1 MRSIRSACAFLVAF
15 YPFFIVSTIDAQH
28 QANANAMY
36 RQLRDLMPGGDVINV
51 SNFEVHRDA
60 ATLTFRQG
68 SFAFY
73 GEVNGKTTGAVFEGK
88 GHLHITPPTA
98 YERHTLSVT
107 MRGEEVDED
116 FDQVVLR
123 FTDGTA
129 EELRR
134 ASAGAGKSNTYFGK
148 AAQELRSFA
157 RTRDQLG
164 MNIDLRLLEDA
175 AGPAEGGYFLA
186 AVHGGKNGPCIS
198 STILMALRNSLRKR
212 LRWRSGRTTKS

>member
-1 MRSIRSACAFLVAF
+1 MRSIRSACAFLVAL

-107 MRGEEVDED
+107 MRGEGSMRTSTRSYYGSLMEP
-116 FDQVVLR
+116 QKNC
-123 FTDGTA
+123 A
-129 EELRR
+129 KPQPAR
-134 ASAGAGKSNTYFGK
+134 ASPIPTS
-148 AAQELRSFA
+148 A
-157 RTRDQLG
+157 RRPRNCGVLPAPA
-164 MNIDLRLLEDA
+164 ISLE
-175 AGPAEGGYFLA
+175 
-186 AVHGGKNGPCIS
+186 
-198 STILMALRNSLRKR
+198 
-212 LRWRSGRTTKS
+212 